1 MASLF
6 TDSRNIVNFDNV
18 IKGSYDEGNQ
28 YYAGGGNDEVTLA
41 KNTTIAAKAGFKV
54 GTTFYGGTGD
64 DLIIGGNGRDWLQG
78 DEGVNRII
86 VQFTFVMSLSN
97 HQRKP

>member
-54 GTTFYGGTGD
+54 GTTF
-64 DLIIGGNGRDWLQG
+64 
-78 DEGVNRII
+78 
-86 VQFTFVMSLSN
+86 
-97 HQRKP
+97 